1 MSERGL
7 LADEHVPGP
16 CIGVLRSVGYD
27 VLRAKD
33 EFEEGTEDG
42 VLLDFA
48 AETDRVVL
56 TCDKRFIVVDGK
68 QVTAHAGVVYADQV
82 TLQRRP
88 EDAASALNRVL
99 TTIPPE
105 DIQSSEF
112 YLADWL

>member
-1 MSERGL
+1 MNERGL

-16 CIGVLRSVGYD
+16 CIAVLRSVGYD

-56 TCDKRFIVVDGK
+56 TCDKRFAVVDGE
-68 QVTAHAGVVYADQV
+68 QVTAHAGIVYADQA

-88 EDAASALNRVL
+88 EDAASALDRVL
-99 TTIPPE
+99 TTIPSE
-105 DIQSSEF
+105 DIRSSEF
-112 YLADWL
+112 YLTDWI